1 MLRGSCV
8 NIWIDATEAT
18 SPAAVQGPRVV
29 VAVMIRAIWWFPSKR
44 RRPAGRSNLPA
55 RLRWG
60 ISTHR
65 GVQAVP
71 ELLTADTPDWLLLVA
86 RRGAA
91 CSMATTGLSC
101 SFIILDSVLR
111 GLVAASLMMV
121 VVR

>member
-1 MLRGSCV
+1 MLRGPC
-8 NIWIDATEAT
+8 IDVRIHATEAA

-29 VAVMIRAIWWFPSKR
+29 VAVMVGAIWWFPCKR
-44 RRPAGRSNLPA
+44 RGPAGRSNLPA
-55 RLRWG
+55 RLRRG

-65 GVQAVP
+65 GVQSVP
-71 ELLTADTPDWLLLVA
+71 ELLTADPTNWLVLVA

-91 CSMATTGLSC
+91 CSVATACLSC